1 MEMKNAVA
9 FTGHRP
15 EQLIG
20 VDEEELGHY
29 IFEEVARC
37 IDDGFD
43 TFYCGAARGA
53 DIMCG
58 ECVADMR
65 EGSGLSVRLICVIPF
80 RDQAAGWG
88 DWWKMRY
95 WQLRRDSDENIL
107 LSEEFSKGCYQ
118 ARNRYMVDHA
128 DRIIAIY
135 NGNGRGGTAYTVEYA
150 RRMGREII
158 IIDPKTMQ
166 KTVISARKE

>member
-1 MEMKNAVA
+1 MKVA

-20 VDEEELGHY
+20 MDEKELDEAIFREIAGCIEEGY
-29 IFEEVARC
+29 
-37 IDDGFD
+37 D

-58 ECVADMR
+58 ECVAAMR
-65 EGSGLSVRLICVIPF
+65 EGSDLAVKLICVIPF

-88 DWWKMRY
+88 DWWRMRY
-95 WQLRRDSDENIL
+95 WQLRRDADQNIL
-107 LSEEFSKGCYQ
+107 LSEAFSKGCFH

-150 RRMGREII
+150 KRKGREII
-158 IIDPKTMQ
+158 IIHPKTME
-166 KTVISARKE
+166 KTVIPARTK